1 MTVYMSRVFHR
12 KIDNRFVALT
22 LFWFDLVSCT
32 DTQTHTHTSH
42 SVHSIFISLVTRVLF
57 DLHRM
62 DLGVVAIT
70 V

>member
-1 MTVYMSRVFHR
+1 MTVYMSRAFHR

-22 LFWFDLVSCT
+22 LFWFDLVFVHRH
-32 DTQTHTHTSH
+32 THTHTSH